1 MIPRKSQNMGSRLRA
16 RRTVMLFC
24 VLSLVF
30 STVWPQLSLARHF
43 VQQGAAKPQ
52 KALKRALTH
61 NDYDSWRSIQ
71 GQALSRDGKLVA
83 YAAVPQDGDGEI
95 IVRNLATG
103 AEWRA
108 PRGWR
113 PPTPPPSA
121 DGAEPT
127 AGPPGLAVSATT
139 RPRFTADSRF
149 ALFTIEPNKAD
160 VLKARKDKK
169 TPDQMPK
176 NALGIMD
183 LSPEKGGQ
191 VTRVERVKSFQV
203 PEDGAGWL
211 AYALEAKAEEKK
223 PEEKAATP
231 SQEKQN
237 DAAED
242 FQQRG
247 RGTGAGAAGGRPGSP
262 SKKEY
267 GTDLVLRNLANGSER
282 TFADALDYSFSKDAK
297 SLVFTVSSKKEETN
311 GVYVAAPAPT
321 LNDAA
326 PAELLSG
333 KGKYSKLT
341 WDEEQTQMAFASD
354 RDDAAAKQPKSKL
367 YYWKRGDA
375 KAAEIISTA
384 TPGFRSGLAI
394 SERGAINFSQDGS
407 RLFFGIAPPPEPE
420 KDPADAIAEEDKVS
434 VDLWHWKDD
443 YIQPMQKV
451 RAEQDRNRSYRVVY
465 NLKNQKLTQ
474 LADETMQ
481 NVNLSASGQ
490 WAVGTDDRAYRTLVG
505 VDTNY
510 SDIYLVN
517 TDDAARKLLLKKFQF
532 GLTFSPSGK
541 YAVFFDGKDWGS
553 VSIPDGKFTNLTK
566 DLPVKFWRE
575 ETDTPEMPRAYGN
588 GGWVKNDKSVLL
600 YDKYDIWQISP
611 DGSSAKNL
619 TDGVGRKEK
628 TTFRTVRVDQDRGT
642 ESSERGIDPSKPLLL
657 AAENEW
663 TRDSGFY
670 RDRIDGSAAPEKLMM
685 AAKSFGAPTKA
696 KDAEVYL
703 LTASRFDEFP
713 DLVVTD
719 GSFKNLKKVS
729 EVGKQKDQFTWGTS
743 ELVRYKN
750 TDGVALSGML
760 IKPENF
766 DPKQKYPMIV
776 YIYETLSEG
785 VNRFVDPRPGHS
797 INASFYASNGYLVL
811 MPDIVYNIGYPGQSA
826 LKCVL
831 PAVQAV
837 VDQGF
842 VNENAI
848 GIQGHSWGGYQIA
861 YMVTQTNRF
870 KAAAPGALVAN
881 MTSAYSGIRWG
892 TGLARQFQYEHTQS
906 RIGGSLW
913 EYPMRYLENSPV
925 FRADRVRT
933 PILMLHNDADDAVP
947 WYQGIEYYLA
957 LRRLGKEA
965 YFFSYN
971 GEPHGLRRR
980 PNQKDYTRRLQEF
993 FDHFLKGAPAPEWME
1008 KGIPYLQ
1015 REKEKEKYKSLSD
1028 VSEKKEK

>member
-1 MIPRKSQNMGSRLRA
+1 MRSQAFTSRRLQTRRA
-16 RRTVMLFC
+16 LMFFFA
-24 VLSLVF
+24 LSLAF
-30 STVWPQLSLARHF
+30 SAVWPQFTFA
-43 VQQGAAKPQ
+43 QQGAAKPQ
-52 KALKRALTH
+52 KSAKRALTH
-61 NDYDSWRSIQ
+61 QDYDSWRSIQ
-71 GQALSRDGKLVA
+71 GQTLSRDGKFVA

-95 IVRNLATG
+95 IVRNLANGT
-103 AEWRA
+103 EWRA

-113 PPTPPPSA
+113 PPTPPPTG
-121 DGAEPT
+121 DGGEPT
-127 AGPPGLAVSATT
+127 AGPPGLAVSAAT

-149 ALFTIEPNKAD
+149 AIFTIEPNKAD
-160 VLKARKDKK
+160 VLKARKEKK
-169 TPDQMPK
+169 APDAMPK
-176 NALGIMD
+176 NALGLMD
-183 LSPEKGGQ
+183 LSNGQ
-191 VTRVERVKSFQV
+191 VTRIERVKNFQV

-211 AYALEAKAEEKK
+211 AYSLEAKAAEAK

-231 SQEKQN
+231 NQQD
-237 DAAED
+237 DAEED

-247 RGTGAGAAGGRPGSP
+247 RGAGVGAAGGRPGGAR
-262 SKKEY
+262 KEY

-282 TFADALDYSFSKDAK
+282 TFTDALDYSFSKDAK
-297 SLVFTVSSKKEETN
+297 ALVFTVSSRKEETN
-311 GVYVAAPAPT
+311 GIYAVTPGT
-321 LNDAA
+321 DAA
-326 PAELLSG
+326 PADLLTG

-341 WDEEQTQMAFASD
+341 WDEEQTQLAFASD
-354 RDDAAAKQPKSKL
+354 RDDAAAKQPKQKL

-384 TPGFRSGLAI
+384 TPGFRSGLVI
-394 SERGAINFSQDGS
+394 SERGALNFSQDGS
-407 RLFFGIAPPPEPE
+407 RLFFGIAPPPEVE
-420 KDPADAIAEEDKVS
+420 KDPADAIPEEDKVS

-443 YIQPMQKV
+443 FIQPMQKV
-451 RAEQDRNRSYRVVY
+451 RAEQERNRSYRVVY
-465 NLKNQKLTQ
+465 NLKKQKLTQ
-474 LADETMQ
+474 LADETLQ
-481 NVNLSASGQ
+481 NVNPSASGQ
-490 WAVGTDDRAYRTLVG
+490 WAIGTDDRAYRTLVG

-510 SDIYLVN
+510 SDVYLVN
-517 TDDAARKLLLKKFQF
+517 TDDAARKLLLKKSQS
-532 GLTFSPSGK
+532 GVSFSPSGK
-541 YAVFFDGKDWGS
+541 YAIFFDGKDWGS
-553 VSIPDGKFTNLTK
+553 ISIPDGKSTNLTK

-575 ETDTPEMPRAYGN
+575 ETDTPSTPGPYGN
-588 GGWVKNDKSVLL
+588 GGWIKDDKYVLL
-600 YDKYDIWQISP
+600 YDMYDIWQIAP

-628 TTFRTVRVDQDRGT
+628 IEFRNVRPDQ
-642 ESSERGIDPSKPLLL
+642 ERGPGADRSIDPSKPLLL

-670 RDRIDGSAAPEKLMM
+670 RDRVDGSAAPEKLLM
-685 AAKSFGAPTKA
+685 AAKNFTPPVKA
-696 KDAEVYL
+696 KDADVYL

-719 GSFKNLKKVS
+719 GNFKALKKVS

-743 ELVRYKN
+743 ELIRYKN

-776 YIYETLSEG
+776 YIYEKLSDG
-785 VNRFVDPRPGHS
+785 VHRFVDPRPGHS
-797 INASFYASNGYLVL
+797 VNPSFYASNGYLIF
-811 MPDIVYNIGYPGQSA
+811 MPDIVYTIGYPGQSA

-842 VNENAI
+842 VNEDAI

-892 TGLARQFQYEHTQS
+892 TGLPRQFQYEHTQS

-925 FRADRVRT
+925 FHADSVRT

-947 WYQGIEYYLA
+947 WYQGIEFYLA
-957 LRRLGKEA
+957 LRRLNKEA

-971 GEPHGLRRR
+971 GEPHGIRRR

-993 FDHFLKGAPAPEWME
+993 FDHFLKGAPSPEWME

-1015 REKEKEKYKSLSD
+1015 REKEKEKYKPLSD
-1028 VSEKKEK
+1028 VSERKER